1 MTNIDD
7 ILIPVDT
14 RASRLRGAERPAAPV
29 PVDDV
34 AQTLAE
40 YTRLALATGSRLE
53 IDPVEFTADG
63 EVWVPLWLSED
74 LPAAARATVRRDGVE
89 TVVYRR
95 WVEALPGEE
104 ATTETGRRWVDVWLD
119 NPTERFES
127 YVLRAA
133 LARAFADVIGDRLDP
148 GKPRARVAAPAPLEP
163 AEGEPA
169 PRISHA
175 AAAELEAAVAA
186 LPWEAAEV
194 HRRDR
199 GIETAAMPA
208 PVPRPP
214 AANVPRLVAPETRGG
229 ARYGAAALP

>member
-7 ILIPVDT
+7 IQIPT
-14 RASRLRGAERPAAPV
+14 EIRASRLRGAERPAPPV

-34 AQTLAE
+34 SQTLAE
-40 YTRLALATGSRLE
+40 YTRLALSTGSRLE
-53 IDPVEFTADG
+53 IDPVEFFASEDAPPVT
-63 EVWVPLWLSED
+63 LWLRAEH
-74 LPAAARATVRRDGVE
+74 PAGARATVRRDGVV
-89 TVVYRR
+89 TVVNRA
-95 WVEALPGEE
+95 WVEALPGE
-104 ATTETGRRWVDVWLD
+104 TVLTDDGRRWRDIWEA

-133 LARAFADVIGDRLDP
+133 LGRAFADVIGDRPDP
-148 GKPRARVAAPAPLEP
+148 GKPRARPAAPVAAEP

-175 AAAELEAAVAA
+175 ASAELEAAVAA

-199 GIETAAMPA
+199 GIETAAISA

-214 AANVPRLVAPETRGG
+214 APNVPRLVAPETRGG
-229 ARYGAAALP
+229 AR